1 MTKLT
6 RFINKIAC
14 VVSFLTTQQSIC
26 RDSFYFLGNASVEAL
41 NFTFDVL

>member
-14 VVSFLTTQQSIC
+14 VVSFLTTPQSIW
-26 RDSFYFLGNASVEAL
+26 RDNYFLGSTSLTTL